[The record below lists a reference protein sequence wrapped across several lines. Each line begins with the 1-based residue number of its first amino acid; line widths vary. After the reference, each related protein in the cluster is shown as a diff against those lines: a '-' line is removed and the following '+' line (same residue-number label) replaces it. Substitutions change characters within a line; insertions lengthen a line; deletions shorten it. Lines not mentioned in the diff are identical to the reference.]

1 MDTAAATS
9 TSLVTGLR
17 SRLAQ
22 PDAAAPQGGA
32 SGSDG
37 VCSTAEDHGGMWGD
51 AVRQAQQDVALAL
64 SPVTAALTMQLA
76 QVGCVAWSSKVSIDV
91 NV

>member
-1 MDTAAATS
+1 
-9 TSLVTGLR
+9 
-17 SRLAQ
+17 
-22 PDAAAPQGGA
+22 
-32 SGSDG
+32 
-37 VCSTAEDHGGMWGD
+37 MWGD